1 MLLSLRIENFALI
14 DNLELDFGGGLN
26 VLTGETGAGK
36 SIILDAIDA
45 VLGGKTSGRAIRTGS
60 DRAIIEAHFQMRPD
74 LQSWCEAEGIEPDDQ
89 AMICSREIGTSSQ
102 RNRNR
107 INGVLVNKQQ
117 MATLRDRL
125 VEITAQGQTV
135 QLGNPSLQRD
145 WLDSFGGAAIV
156 KQRLS
161 VGDRFTSYQ
170 QAAKSLDDRKKME
183 SQRQQQLDLF
193 EYQLK
198 ELKEAELTEADE
210 MEQLENEQQR
220 LSHTVDLQQQSYMLY
235 QMLYNNETG
244 ESKSCSDI
252 LGEAERILLS
262 MVEVDKELQP
272 IVDAIANSLIQVEE
286 AGKSLNA
293 YGELLEADPQRLQ
306 EVQERMNLLKQI
318 LRKYAPTLEEAI
330 NLRDALQQQVDELT
344 GNGQSLAELEAIA
357 TAAKTELTTACTVLT
372 NLRTVAA
379 RTLEKQLVR
388 ELKPLA
394 MDKVQFQVGI
404 EPMTAGCAGSDRVIY
419 QFSPN
424 PGEPLQPLGDIASG
438 GEMSRFLLALQACFS
453 QVDPVGTLVFD
464 EIDTGVSGRVAGAI
478 AQKLH
483 QLSQH
488 HQVLC
493 VTHQPI
499 VAAMADT
506 HYRVRKEVI
515 DPEGKA
521 SKKSDNVRTV
531 VRIEALDADERR
543 LELAAIAGGDA
554 AQGENGAAKAAV
566 DFADSLLAQAM
577 ILRSGHAVEGEVI
590 LEKAPKGKAP
600 KEKAPKEKA
609 PKEKAPKEKA
619 AAKVSSKGSRKTAK
633 A

>member
-145 WLDSFGGAAIV
+145 WLDSFGGSAIV

-198 ELKEAELTEADE
+198 ELKEAELTEGDE

-330 NLRDALQQQVDELT
+330 SLRDALQQQVDELT

-357 TAAKTELTTACTVLT
+357 TAAKTELTTACSVLT

-404 EPMTAGCAGSDRVIY
+404 EAMTAGSAGSDRVIY

-566 DFADSLLAQAM
+566 DFADSLLAQAV
-577 ILRSGHAVEGEVI
+577 ILRSGHPVESEAI
-590 LEKAPKGKAP
+590 PEKVP

-619 AAKVSSKGSRKTAK
+619 AAKVSSKGTRKTAK

>member
-293 YGELLEADPQRLQ
+293 YGELLEADPQRLE

-344 GNGQSLAELEAIA
+344 GNGQSLAELEATA
-357 TAAKTELTTACTVLT
+357 TAAKTELAAACTILT

-404 EPMTAGCAGSDRVIY
+404 EPMTAGSAGSDRVIY

-531 VRIEALDADERR
+531 VRIEALDTDERR

-554 AQGENGAAKAAV
+554 AQGDNGAAKAAV

-577 ILRSGHAVEGEVI
+577 ILRSGHTVESEVI
-590 LEKAPKGKAP
+590 LEKTPKGKAP

-609 PKEKAPKEKA
+609 
-619 AAKVSSKGSRKTAK
+619 AAKASSKGSRKTAK

>member
-145 WLDSFGGAAIV
+145 WLDSFGGSAIV

-198 ELKEAELTEADE
+198 ELKEAELTEGDE

-330 NLRDALQQQVDELT
+330 SLRDALQQQVDELT

-404 EPMTAGCAGSDRVIY
+404 EAMTAGSAGSDRVIY

-566 DFADSLLAQAM
+566 DFADSLLAQAV
-577 ILRSGHAVEGEVI
+577 ILRSGHPVESEAI
-590 LEKAPKGKAP
+590 PEKVP

-619 AAKVSSKGSRKTAK
+619 AAKVSSKGTRKTAK

>member
-156 KQRLS
+156 KQRQL
-161 VGDRFTSYQ
+161 VGDRFTCYQ

-330 NLRDALQQQVDELT
+330 SLRDALQQQVDELT

-372 NLRTVAA
+372 NLRTIAA

-404 EPMTAGCAGSDRVIY
+404 EPMTAGSAGSDRVIY

-566 DFADSLLAQAM
+566 DFADSLLAQAV
-577 ILRSGHAVEGEVI
+577 ILRSGQTVESEVI
-590 LEKAPKGKAP
+590 PEKTPKAKAV
-600 KEKAPKEKA
+600 KEKAPKEKV
-609 PKEKAPKEKA
+609 

>member
-293 YGELLEADPQRLQ
+293 YGELLEADPQRLE

-344 GNGQSLAELEAIA
+344 GNGQSLAELEATA
-357 TAAKTELTTACTVLT
+357 TAAKTELAAACTILT

-404 EPMTAGCAGSDRVIY
+404 EPVTAGSAGSDRVIY

-531 VRIEALDADERR
+531 VRIEALDTDERR

-577 ILRSGHAVEGEVI
+577 ILRSGHTVEGEVI
-590 LEKAPKGKAP
+590 LEKTPKGKAP

-609 PKEKAPKEKA
+609 
-619 AAKVSSKGSRKTAK
+619 AAKASSKGSRKTAK